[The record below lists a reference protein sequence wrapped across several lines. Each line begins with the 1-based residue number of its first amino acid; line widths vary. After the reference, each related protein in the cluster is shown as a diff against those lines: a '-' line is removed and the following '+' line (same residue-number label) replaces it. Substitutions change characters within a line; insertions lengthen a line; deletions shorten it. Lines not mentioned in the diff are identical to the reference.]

1 MPWKILP
8 LLSLSLFG
16 DTSLLLK
23 VRPFYEST
31 LNPTVSR
38 PFLPDQDHIHSSSCL
53 HSLAPFQKWDSIH
66 PYSRGPLS
74 ANTLFRARILVP

>member
-53 HSLAPFQKWDSIH
+53 HSLAPLPEVGFH
-66 PYSRGPLS
+66 PS
-74 ANTLFRARILVP
+74 LFPRSTIRKHSFPG